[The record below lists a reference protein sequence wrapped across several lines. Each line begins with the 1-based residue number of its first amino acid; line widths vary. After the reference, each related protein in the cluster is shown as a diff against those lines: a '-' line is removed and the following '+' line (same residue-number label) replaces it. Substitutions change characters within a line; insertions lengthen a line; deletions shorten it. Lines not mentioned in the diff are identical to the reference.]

1 VTQTFVKT
9 GETRGDQV
17 AVTGGI
23 AEGQMVVTSG
33 QLKLTN
39 GTAVVI
45 DNTVQPDGS
54 AHASPAAAVSDAP

>member
-1 VTQTFVKT
+1 MTQTFVKT

-17 AVTGGI
+17 AVLSGVQ
-23 AEGQMVVTSG
+23 EGQTMVTSG

-54 AHASPAAAVSDAP
+54 ATPTLQKR